1 MLIDSVDVSVSYVF
15 DARLVPKVTQTKLDR
30 RCVWENTPVHVTFDK
45 PNNGSLHIDVT
56 DSTCRFVSIMSVTL
70 SLDSITPPPTGM

>member
-30 RCVWENTPVHVTFDK
+30 RCVWETNRLL
-45 PNNGSLHIDVT
+45 NRLHHMQT
-56 DSTCRFVSIMSVTL
+56 SIMSVTL

>member
-30 RCVWENTPVHVTFDK
+30 RWVWENTPVHVTFDK
-45 PNNGSLHIDVT
+45 PNNGSLH
-56 DSTCRFVSIMSVTL
+56 M
-70 SLDSITPPPTGM
+70 M